1 MEISELNTV
10 VLYFWYQHREVVT
23 NILATKGSRI
33 LEKKVNETKVSK
45 TVFSHL
51 KYLSY
56 YSDDYRT
63 ESIRALVYVPAPFYF
78 FHFDGDQTYHFVHI

>member
-1 MEISELNTV
+1 VEISELNTA

-45 TVFSHL
+45 TVSATLRWLKTVFS
-51 KYLSY
+51 
-56 YSDDYRT
+56 T
-63 ESIRALVYVPAPFYF
+63 
-78 FHFDGDQTYHFVHI
+78 